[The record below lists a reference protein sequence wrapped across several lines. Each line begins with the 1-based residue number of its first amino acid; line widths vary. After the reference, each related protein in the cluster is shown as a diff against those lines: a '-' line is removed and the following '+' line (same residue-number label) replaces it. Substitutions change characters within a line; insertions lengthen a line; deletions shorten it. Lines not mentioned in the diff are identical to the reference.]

1 MYGIRGYSAKRRPLG
16 VFGKVTTY
24 LVMLLL
30 AFMLVQSML
39 LSWFGVTTTAVV
51 YNAEQ
56 KEYMDTMDN
65 RLDPSRFELSYRYR
79 VSDKTYEGTDIMYF
93 QYGYVP
99 EMGADGKEIQ
109 KTAVVRYFPPI
120 PGWSEIVS
128 VPGGKS
134 NSHLAESP
142 LGWFGF
148 VLLALMF
155 AVVVIR
161 ARRARKRIKSER
173 GLL

>member
-93 QYGYVP
+93 QYGYVT
-99 EMGADGKEIQ
+99 EIGTDGKEIP
-109 KTAVVRYFPPI
+109 KTAVVRYFPPV
-120 PGWSEIVS
+120 PSWSEIVS
-128 VPGGKS
+128 VPGGKY
-134 NSHLAESP
+134 NSYLLKTP
-142 LGWFGF
+142 LDWFCL
-148 VLLALMF
+148 VLLVLLIAF
-155 AVVVIR
+155 FIIR
-161 ARRARKRIKSER
+161 GRRARKRIRSESMP
-173 GLL
+173 